1 MFNNGN
7 EFQSAKT
14 HCPRGHAYTPE
25 NTKLCKS
32 TKPGHFKRQ
41 CRACKKDLS
50 DRTLTRERL
59 IKAIEAD
66 DANAEASSQVLQTLE
81 AIRAQELAARADRKA
96 ANAAAR
102 KIRHAAARLERN
114 REQREARAAL
124 DPLGEG
130 RRKQR
135 KARDQARQ
143 ARRDQVHATAGTA
156 IDQDVTASDP
166 VENIDMAIMQHVAM
180 PASVLAQIAGGVEH
194 AVRADYVES
203 QVQEVDA
210 TPPAAVARDLAPV
223 GSDQVHDLGPIAEP
237 PAAIDAPADVDTMEA
252 PPIAPP
258 RRPRRFMRLAIRFV
272 RWRAEQEE
280 QEHDRAMSRTR
291 FAGIDRDEAEHAEPR
306 QRSPRAPAPRPRPS
320 RAPAPQASSP
330 PEPTRGPAAAVRGP
344 APKSGYAGVHWDK
357 SRQNWKAHML
367 NGSGT
372 RQYVGSFA
380 DPAAAAA
387 AIEEARAG
395 RRPQKYAR
403 RNGSR
408 SFGSGSRFW

>member
-66 DANAEASSQVLQTLE
+66 DANAEASSHVLQALE
-81 AIRAQELAARADRKA
+81 AIRTQELAARAERKA

-114 REQREARAAL
+114 RKQREAQAAL
-124 DPLGEG
+124 DPLGAD
-130 RRKQR
+130 RRMQR
-135 KARDQARQ
+135 KARDPARQ
-143 ARRDQVHATAGTA
+143 ARRDQVHAAAGTA

-194 AVRADYVES
+194 AVRADYVEG

-210 TPPAAVARDLAPV
+210 TPPAV
-223 GSDQVHDLGPIAEP
+223 DQVHDLAPIAEP
-237 PAAIDAPADVDTMEA
+237 PAAIEAPADVDTMEA

-272 RWRAEQEE
+272 RWRTEQEE

-306 QRSPRAPAPRPRPS
+306 QRSPRAPAPRPS
-320 RAPAPQASSP
+320 PAPQASSP
-330 PEPTRGPAAAVRGP
+330 PAPARGPAAAVRGP
-344 APKSGYAGVHWDK
+344 KSGYAGVYWDK
-357 SRQNWKAHML
+357 SRRSWKAHML
-367 NGSGT
+367 NDSGA
-372 RQYVGSFA
+372 RLYVGSFA